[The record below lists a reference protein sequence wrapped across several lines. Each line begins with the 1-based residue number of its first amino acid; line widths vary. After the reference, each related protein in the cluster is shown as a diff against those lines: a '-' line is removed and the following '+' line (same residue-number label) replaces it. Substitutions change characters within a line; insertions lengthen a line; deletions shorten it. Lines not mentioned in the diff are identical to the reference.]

1 MFTGFVAIFIFPTVK
16 DGNITHTRR
25 FVHAFLTGKFY
36 ILLRYFFHDPLP
48 VIPLHNHKNQIHSGR
63 YNGSNNENRV
73 CFKFYPIGNRQKAQ
87 YRNNLMPHPRPKA
100 VAYLNYI
107 FLFSIYFSS
116 EQSVSIRF

>member
-16 DGNITHTRR
+16 DGVIFYFDLYFLSRR
-25 FVHAFLTGKFY
+25 EAFLPFCRKY
-36 ILLRYFFHDPLP
+36 FHDPLP